1 MKIKTIGM
9 VINTALKPS
18 RDVMRGVMDCIREF
32 PDARPRLF
40 HANAATQPQHIIDF
54 VLSGVDGLIFTG
66 VREDIAVKFGRKMP
80 NHPPVVLCAYAPL
93 THAERKFLGNCGT
106 VMIDN
111 EAIGKQA
118 ARFFY
123 NHGLQNFAFFGSN
136 VYRERIAGNIRC
148 VAFRKHLTEQFG
160 EQIKF
165 SSLMVG
171 RAYDNEDYWDSDE
184 REIEAWVKSLP
195 LPCGI
200 LANGD
205 REAFGLVDICN
216 RLGIVVPGK
225 IEVLGINNAHGLCE
239 MSKPAISS
247 IDPDL
252 QTCSR
257 EVVKMAMALIGGQ
270 ELPPEQRDI
279 RVKSRRLVERGT
291 TLSGCGYDQVVTRAR
306 EFIRLHACEG
316 IGVGDVSRGLCIPLR
331 TLEARIHESTGSG
344 IHAMIRSMRL
354 QRVCELLKTTD
365 LPIGEVTTRAG
376 YRLTTSLG
384 GIFKKA
390 YGMSM
395 RQYRSAYGQ
404 Y

>member
-54 VLSGVDGLIFTG
+54 ASSGVDGLIFMG
-66 VREDIAVKFGRKMP
+66 VRGDIAVKFGRKMP
-80 NHPPVVLCAYAPL
+80 NHPPTVLCTYAQL
-93 THAERKFLGNCGT
+93 TPAERKILGNGGT

-111 EAIGKQA
+111 EAIGQQA
-118 ARFFY
+118 ARFFC

-148 VAFRKHLTEQFG
+148 AAFRKHLTELFG

-165 SSLMVG
+165 ASLMVG
-171 RAYDNEDYWDSDE
+171 RVYGNEDYWDPNE
-184 REIEAWVKSLP
+184 REIVAWVKSLP
-195 LPCGI
+195 LPCGV

-216 RLGIVVPGK
+216 RLGIAVPGM
-225 IEVLGINNAHGLCE
+225 IEVIGINNAHGLCD
-239 MSKPAISS
+239 MSKPSISS

-257 EVVKMAMALIGGQ
+257 EVVKMVMSLIGGQ
-270 ELPPEQRDI
+270 ELPPEQRDVRI
-279 RVKSRRLVERGT
+279 KSRRLVERGT
-291 TLSGCGYDQVVTRAR
+291 TLSGHGYGLVVSRAR
-306 EFIRLHACEG
+306 EFVRLHACDG
-316 IGVGDVSRGLCIPLR
+316 IGVGDVSRGLGVPLR

-344 IHAMIRSMRL
+344 IHAMIRAVRL

-365 LPIGEVTTRAG
+365 LPIAEVTTRAG

-384 GIFKKA
+384 GIFKKT